1 MKKLQ
6 AASLSILVNL
16 LLMLLKLAASAMTGS
31 IGIFAEVLHSFLDLL
46 ASLFA
51 YLGIRKAQEPED
63 KSHPYGHE
71 KFENLSSLAQVVLIA
86 LTSVWIAYEAVQR
99 YLNPMPI
106 GYTAIGLGVMLV
118 ALFSDWLISRYLHK
132 VSKEQGSVALE
143 ADAYHFTSDI
153 WSTVAV
159 IIGLALSSFGFHA
172 ADSLAALVVA
182 LFMLRLSFSLGGK
195 SLSVLVDRGASIEEL
210 ERIVAVIARVKEVR
224 GYHKL
229 RARHMGS
236 KLMVDL
242 HIQLEPGLPL
252 LKAHRVS
259 HKLKGKIMAAVPE
272 AKDVLIHIE
281 PYGKI

>member
-1 MKKLQ
+1 MKKLR
-6 AASLSILVNL
+6 AASLSIVVNL
-16 LLMLLKLAASAMTGS
+16 LLMFLKLFASAMTGS
-31 IGIFAEVLHSFLDLL
+31 VGIFAEVLHSFLDLL

-51 YLGIRKAQEPED
+51 YFGIRKAQEPED
-63 KSHPYGHE
+63 KTHPYGHE

-86 LTSVWIAYEAVQR
+86 LTALWIAYEAAMR
-99 YLNPMPI
+99 YLNPVPI
-106 GYTAIGLGVMLV
+106 DYTAIGLGVMLV
-118 ALFSDWLISRYLHK
+118 ALGADFLISRYLHK
-132 VSKEQGSVALE
+132 VSEEEGSVALE

-159 IIGLALSSFGFHA
+159 IFGLALSAVGFHA

-182 LFMLRLSFSLGGK
+182 LFMLRLSFSLGMK
-195 SLSVLVDRGASIEEL
+195 SLSVLLDKGASIEEL
-210 ERIVAVIARVKEVR
+210 EKIVTVIAKVKEVK

-242 HIQLEPGLPL
+242 HIQLEHSMPL
-252 LKAHRVS
+252 VKAHRIS

-281 PYGKI
+281 PHGKI